1 MPFDGPAPARE
12 PPHFPAPKSPNV
24 CPGDCRSGRA
34 ETGWRGASA
43 AAGFSLIE
51 VLIVLVLI
59 GLATVMAVP
68 RIDLDFYRID
78 AGMHAIGGQL
88 LGAQRLAV
96 KRQHNVVVAFDT
108 AGNRL
113 RIHQDADNDGVIDA
127 GEINTYSALGDG
139 VVFGSSGAP
148 VAPLLGVNRVVS
160 FAGRQNGMPA
170 VTFRR
175 SGSASE
181 EGGFVLTSR
190 RAAARA
196 SNPSSSRGLRVER
209 STGRIT
215 WYRYSGAWKRES

>member
-1 MPFDGPAPARE
+1 M
-12 PPHFPAPKSPNV
+12 SP
-24 CPGDCRSGRA
+24 GASRSARA
-34 ETGWRGASA
+34 ES
-43 AAGFSLIE
+43 GFSLIE

-78 AGMHAIGGQL
+78 AGMHAVGSQL
-88 LGAQRLAV
+88 LTAQRLAV

-108 AGNRL
+108 AAH
-113 RIHQDADNDGVIDA
+113 RIRVHQDADNDGLIDA
-127 GEINTYSALGDG
+127 GETSGYTALGDG
-139 VVFGSSGAP
+139 VVFGCSGAP
-148 VAPLLGVNRVVS
+148 TAPLLGVSRVIS
-160 FAGRQNGMPA
+160 FVGRQYGMPA

-190 RAAARA
+190 RAAAEGGK
-196 SNPSSSRGLRVER
+196 PHSSRGVRVER

-215 WYRYSGAWKRES
+215 WYRYAGAWKRES

>member
-1 MPFDGPAPARE
+1 MCAGSRSGAPRE
-12 PPHFPAPKSPNV
+12 FPIQKIPDV
-24 CPGDCRSGRA
+24 FPGDYRSARA
-34 ETGWRGASA
+34 EGGWRGAS

-78 AGMHAIGGQL
+78 AGMHAIGSQL
-88 LGAQRLAV
+88 LGAQRLAI

-108 AGNRL
+108 AGHRF
-113 RIHQDADNDGVIDA
+113 RIHQDADNDGTIDA
-127 GEINTYSALGDG
+127 GEINVYTALGDG
-139 VVFGSSGAP
+139 IVFGGSGAP
-148 VAPLLGVNRVVS
+148 LQPLLGVERPIS

-181 EGGFVLTSR
+181 EGGFALTSK
-190 RAAARA
+190 RAAAQGDK
-196 SNPSSSRGLRVER
+196 PTSSRAVRVER

-215 WYRYSGAWKRES
+215 WYRYSGGWKRES